1 MKDLIDKLLEAL
13 PAYARQMIALL
24 LGPKAAILQQDL
36 ESDTAVQQALTF
48 LAISFGI
55 AYIAQIPLLPGNQNK
70 ELQFGILA
78 IQSALAFALGVASLI
93 FAWRIVGGR
102 VTGKKVIAATCYF
115 SGVST
120 IIFLGFYLVAAGT
133 FKLLDPAG
141 FEQMISGTITDPS
154 NPLENTAFRV
164 YVALVCCGFAIM
176 YLWMFFLW
184 GAYRELMQVS
194 RLRSAI
200 AFCIYAA
207 LSPFLLLVQSLMAVV
222 MISVDQTAPPVPD
235 ELVGVWETN
244 RQSNANGIHSFENL
258 AYEFS
263 APEFKMVGR
272 GSYFMIDLRS
282 LTNGKCIIRM
292 GQTESG
298 SVLVKGSTIE
308 LAPYQRIRLTD
319 NGCTGAKS
327 ETPLDRSKSEYQY
340 KITRQPSGWRLC
352 LENRFGQTCLT
363 PKGQ

>member
-1 MKDLIDKLLEAL
+1 LKDLIDKLLEAL

-48 LAISFGI
+48 LAISVGI
-55 AYIAQIPLLPGNQNK
+55 AYIAQIPFLPGNQNK

-78 IQSALAFALGVASLI
+78 IQSALAFALCLVSLI

-102 VTGKKVIAATCYF
+102 AAGKKVIAASCYF

-120 IIFLGFYLVAAGT
+120 ILLLGLYLVAAGT

-154 NPLENTAFRV
+154 NPLENSAFRV
-164 YVALVCCGFAIM
+164 YVALVCFAFAMM
-176 YLWMFFLW
+176 YLWMFFVW
-184 GAYRELMQVS
+184 GAYRQLMHVS

-207 LSPFLLLVQSLMAVV
+207 LSPFLILVQALMAVV
-222 MISVDQTAPPVPD
+222 ISVNQTAPPVPD

-244 RQSNANGIHSFENL
+244 RQNNANGIHSFEHL
-258 AYEFS
+258 AYSFS
-263 APEFKMVGR
+263 APESKIARTGNYLMFQLR
-272 GSYFMIDLRS
+272 GF
-282 LTNGKCIIRM
+282 TNGKCIIRM
-292 GQTESG
+292 DQSESG
-298 SVLVKGSTIE
+298 SVLVKGSIIE
-308 LAPYQRIRLTD
+308 LAPYKRIRTTE
-319 NGCTGAKS
+319 NGCTGTKS
-327 ETPLDRSKSEYQY
+327 ETPLDRSKSEYHYQ
-340 KITRQPSGWRLC
+340 ITRQSSGWSLC
-352 LENRFGQTCLT
+352 LEDRFGQTCLT
-363 PKGQ
+363 PKKQ